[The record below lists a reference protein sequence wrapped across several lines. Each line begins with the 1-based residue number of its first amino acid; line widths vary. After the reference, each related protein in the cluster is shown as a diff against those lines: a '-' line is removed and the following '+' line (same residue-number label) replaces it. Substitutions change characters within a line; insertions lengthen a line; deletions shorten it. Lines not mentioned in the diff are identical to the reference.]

1 MTKYAL
7 TSGTGSLMMQEL
19 IFMTVSTHTLLRHG
33 EIFFLH
39 TMAITALV
47 LSDVSLM
54 ASSQTRLLPVL

>member
-1 MTKYAL
+1 
-7 TSGTGSLMMQEL
+7 MMQEL